1 MRYTET
7 SHKIENPADLIRV
20 VSSCIVLS
28 MFRMVNEYS
37 KRVMFL
43 GQDKLK
49 IQFSVALGIN
59 GLLLVGEFIS
69 KFVIGDRV
77 IVIMESH
84 FIPLII
90 SFVLISLILLVVI
103 KNPDFDIQVS
113 AKSDLNEFESDEVA
127 SDRISFDSASSANP
141 DGISSD
147 SANPDEYSANPDG
160 ISSDSANPDEYSANP
175 DGILFDPDEY
185 SANPEFSFDSVITS
199 DVNSTSGDLLEETT
213 LQRPLS
219 SKVSYEGFESI
230 KRKVDF
236 ADIESNLRK
245 LSGVLV
251 DGNIGDISEVLND
264 SQYSDEDVLDSIQ
277 NEKDVNLEDIRETPQ
292 DITRRISQNIQS
304 NHYNMLDDEEDD
316 LFSDEEQFS
325 YAFNQQIDS

>member
-28 MFRMVNEYS
+28 LFRMVNEYS

-49 IQFSVALGIN
+49 VQFSVALGIN

-90 SFVLISLILLVVI
+90 SFILISLILLVVI
-103 KNPDFDIQVS
+103 KNPNFDIQIS
-113 AKSDLNEFESDEVA
+113 AKPDLDEFESDEVA
-127 SDRISFDSASSANP
+127 SDEISANP
-141 DGISSD
+141 DGISFD
-147 SANPDEYSANPDG
+147 LDGSANPDEISANQ
-160 ISSDSANPDEYSANP
+160 DEY
-175 DGILFDPDEY
+175 L
-185 SANPEFSFDSVITS
+185 ANPEFSFDSVITS
-199 DVNSTSGDLLEETT
+199 DVNSTSDDLLEEPK

-219 SKVSYEGFESI
+219 SKVSYEGFENI
-230 KRKVDF
+230 RRKVDF
-236 ADIESNLRK
+236 ADIESSLQK

-251 DGNIGDISEVLND
+251 DGDIGDISEVLND

-277 NEKDVNLEDIRETPQ
+277 NEKDVNLEDVRETPQ

-304 NHYNMLDDEEDD
+304 NHYNMVDDDDED
-316 LFSDEEQFS
+316 LFDDEEQFS
-325 YAFNQQIDS
+325 YMFNQQIDS

>member
-28 MFRMVNEYS
+28 LFRMVNEYS

-49 IQFSVALGIN
+49 VQFSVALGIN
-59 GLLLVGEFIS
+59 GLLLVGEFIN
-69 KFVIGDRV
+69 KFVIRDRV

-90 SFVLISLILLVVI
+90 SFILISLILLVVI
-103 KNPDFDIQVS
+103 KNPNFDIQIS
-113 AKSDLNEFESDEVA
+113 AKPDLDEFESDEVA
-127 SDRISFDSASSANP
+127 SDEI
-141 DGISSD
+141 
-147 SANPDEYSANPDG
+147 SANPDEYSAN
-160 ISSDSANPDEYSANP
+160 
-175 DGILFDPDEY
+175 L
-185 SANPEFSFDSVITS
+185 EFSFDSVITS
-199 DVNSTSGDLLEETT
+199 DVNSTSDDLLEEPK

-219 SKVSYEGFESI
+219 SKVSYEGFENI
-230 KRKVDF
+230 RRKVDF
-236 ADIESNLRK
+236 ADIESSLQK

-251 DGNIGDISEVLND
+251 DGDIGDISEVLND

-277 NEKDVNLEDIRETPQ
+277 NEKDVNLEDVRETPQ

-304 NHYNMLDDEEDD
+304 NHYNMVDDDDED
-316 LFSDEEQFS
+316 LFDDEEQFS
-325 YAFNQQIDS
+325 YMFNQQIDS

>member
-147 SANPDEYSANPDG
+147 
-160 ISSDSANPDEYSANP
+160 SANP

>member
-127 SDRISFDSASSANP
+127 SDRISFDSAS
-141 DGISSD
+141 
-147 SANPDEYSANPDG
+147 SANPDG

>member
-28 MFRMVNEYS
+28 LFRMVNEYS

-49 IQFSVALGIN
+49 VQFSVALGIN

-90 SFVLISLILLVVI
+90 SFILISLILLVVI
-103 KNPDFDIQVS
+103 KNPNFDIQIS
-113 AKSDLNEFESDEVA
+113 AKPDLDEFESDEVA
-127 SDRISFDSASSANP
+127 SDEFSFDSANP
-141 DGISSD
+141 DGILFDLDGSANPD
-147 SANPDEYSANPDG
+147 EISANPDEYSANPK
-160 ISSDSANPDEYSANP
+160 
-175 DGILFDPDEY
+175 
-185 SANPEFSFDSVITS
+185 FSFDSVITS
-199 DVNSTSGDLLEETT
+199 DVNSTSDDLLEEPK

-219 SKVSYEGFESI
+219 SKVSYEGFENI
-230 KRKVDF
+230 RRKVDF
-236 ADIESNLRK
+236 ADIESSLQK

-251 DGNIGDISEVLND
+251 DGDIGDISEVLND

-277 NEKDVNLEDIRETPQ
+277 NEKDVNLEDVRETPQ

-304 NHYNMLDDEEDD
+304 NHYNMVDDDDED
-316 LFSDEEQFS
+316 LFDDEEQFS
-325 YAFNQQIDS
+325 YMFNQQIDS

>member
-28 MFRMVNEYS
+28 LFRMVNEYS

-49 IQFSVALGIN
+49 VQFSVALGIN

-69 KFVIGDRV
+69 KFIIGDRV

-90 SFVLISLILLVVI
+90 SFILISLILLVVI
-103 KNPDFDIQVS
+103 KNPNFDIQIS
-113 AKSDLNEFESDEVA
+113 AKPDLDEFESDEVA
-127 SDRISFDSASSANP
+127 SDEI
-141 DGISSD
+141 
-147 SANPDEYSANPDG
+147 SANPDEFSFD
-160 ISSDSANPDEYSANP
+160 SANP
-175 DGILFDPDEY
+175 DGILFDLDGSANPDEISANPYEY

-199 DVNSTSGDLLEETT
+199 DVNSTSDDLLEEPK

-219 SKVSYEGFESI
+219 SKVSYEGFENI
-230 KRKVDF
+230 RRKVDF
-236 ADIESNLRK
+236 ADIESSLQK

-251 DGNIGDISEVLND
+251 DGDIGDISEVLND

-277 NEKDVNLEDIRETPQ
+277 NEKDVNLEDVRETPQ

-304 NHYNMLDDEEDD
+304 NHYNMVDDDDED
-316 LFSDEEQFS
+316 LFDDEEQFS
-325 YAFNQQIDS
+325 YMFNQQIDS

>member
-28 MFRMVNEYS
+28 LFRMVNEYS

-90 SFVLISLILLVVI
+90 SFILISLILLVVI
-103 KNPDFDIQVS
+103 KNPNFDIQIS
-113 AKSDLNEFESDEVA
+113 AKPDLDGFESDEVA
-127 SDRISFDSASSANP
+127 SDEISANPDEISFDSANP
-141 DGISSD
+141 DGISFD
-147 SANPDEYSANPDG
+147 LDEISAN
-160 ISSDSANPDEYSANP
+160 
-175 DGILFDPDEY
+175 PDEY

-199 DVNSTSGDLLEETT
+199 DVNSTSDDLLEEPT

-219 SKVSYEGFESI
+219 SKVSYEGFENI
-230 KRKVDF
+230 RRKVDF
-236 ADIESNLRK
+236 ADIESSLQK

-251 DGNIGDISEVLND
+251 DGDIGDISEVLND

-277 NEKDVNLEDIRETPQ
+277 NEKDVNLEDVRETPQ

-304 NHYNMLDDEEDD
+304 NHYNMVDDDDED
-316 LFSDEEQFS
+316 LFGDEEQFS
-325 YAFNQQIDS
+325 YTFNQQIDM

>member
-28 MFRMVNEYS
+28 LFRMVNEYS

-49 IQFSVALGIN
+49 VQFSVALGIN

-69 KFVIGDRV
+69 KFIIGDRV

-90 SFVLISLILLVVI
+90 SFILISLILLVVI
-103 KNPDFDIQVS
+103 KNPNFDIQIS
-113 AKSDLNEFESDEVA
+113 AKPDLDEFESDEVA
-127 SDRISFDSASSANP
+127 SDEISAN
-141 DGISSD
+141 
-147 SANPDEYSANPDG
+147 
-160 ISSDSANPDEYSANP
+160 
-175 DGILFDPDEY
+175 PDEY

-199 DVNSTSGDLLEETT
+199 DVNSTSDDLLEEPK

-219 SKVSYEGFESI
+219 SKVSYEGFENI
-230 KRKVDF
+230 RRKVDF
-236 ADIESNLRK
+236 ADIESSLQK

-251 DGNIGDISEVLND
+251 DGDIGDISEVLND

-277 NEKDVNLEDIRETPQ
+277 NEKDVNLEDVRETPQ

-304 NHYNMLDDEEDD
+304 NHYNMVDDDDED
-316 LFSDEEQFS
+316 LFDDEEQFS
-325 YAFNQQIDS
+325 YMFNQQIDS

>member
-28 MFRMVNEYS
+28 LFRMVNEYS

-90 SFVLISLILLVVI
+90 SFILISLILLVVI
-103 KNPDFDIQVS
+103 KNPNFDIQIS
-113 AKSDLNEFESDEVA
+113 AKSDLDGFESDEVA
-127 SDRISFDSASSANP
+127 SDEISANPDEFSFDSANP
-141 DGISSD
+141 DGISFD
-147 SANPDEYSANPDG
+147 LDGSAN
-160 ISSDSANPDEYSANP
+160 
-175 DGILFDPDEY
+175 PDEY

-199 DVNSTSGDLLEETT
+199 DVNSTSDDLLEEPT

-219 SKVSYEGFESI
+219 SKVSYEGFENI
-230 KRKVDF
+230 RRKVDF
-236 ADIESNLRK
+236 ADIESSLQK

-251 DGNIGDISEVLND
+251 DGDIGDISEVLND

-277 NEKDVNLEDIRETPQ
+277 NEKDVNLEDVRETPQ

-304 NHYNMLDDEEDD
+304 NHYNMVDDDDED
-316 LFSDEEQFS
+316 LFGDEEQFS
-325 YAFNQQIDS
+325 YAFNQQIDM

>member
-28 MFRMVNEYS
+28 LFRMVNEYS

-90 SFVLISLILLVVI
+90 SFILISLILLVVI
-103 KNPDFDIQVS
+103 KNPNFDIQIS
-113 AKSDLNEFESDEVA
+113 AKPDLDGFESDEVA
-127 SDRISFDSASSANP
+127 SDEISANPDEFSFDSANPDEFSFDSANP
-141 DGISSD
+141 DGISFD
-147 SANPDEYSANPDG
+147 LDGSANPDEISANQ
-160 ISSDSANPDEYSANP
+160 
-175 DGILFDPDEY
+175 DEY

-199 DVNSTSGDLLEETT
+199 DVNSTSDDLLEEPT

-219 SKVSYEGFESI
+219 SKVSYEGFENI
-230 KRKVDF
+230 RRKVDF
-236 ADIESNLRK
+236 ADIESSLQK

-251 DGNIGDISEVLND
+251 DGDIGDISEVLND

-277 NEKDVNLEDIRETPQ
+277 NEKDVNLEDVRETPQ

-304 NHYNMLDDEEDD
+304 NHYNMVDDDDED
-316 LFSDEEQFS
+316 LFGDEEQFS
-325 YAFNQQIDS
+325 YAFNQQIDM

>member
-103 KNPDFDIQVS
+103 KNPDFDIQFS

-160 ISSDSANPDEYSANP
+160 I
-175 DGILFDPDEY
+175 LFDPDEY
-185 SANPEFSFDSVITS
+185 SANLEFSFDSVITS

>member
-28 MFRMVNEYS
+28 LFRMVNEYS

-49 IQFSVALGIN
+49 VQFSVALGIN

-69 KFVIGDRV
+69 KFIIGDRV

-90 SFVLISLILLVVI
+90 SFILISLILLVVI
-103 KNPDFDIQVS
+103 KNPNFDIQIS
-113 AKSDLNEFESDEVA
+113 ANPDLDEFESDEVA
-127 SDRISFDSASSANP
+127 SDEI
-141 DGISSD
+141 
-147 SANPDEYSANPDG
+147 SANPDEFSFD
-160 ISSDSANPDEYSANP
+160 SANP
-175 DGILFDPDEY
+175 DGILFDLDGSANPDEY

-199 DVNSTSGDLLEETT
+199 DVNSTSDDLLEEPK

-219 SKVSYEGFESI
+219 SKVSYEGFENI
-230 KRKVDF
+230 RRKVDF
-236 ADIESNLRK
+236 ADIESNLQK

-251 DGNIGDISEVLND
+251 NGDIGDISEVLND

-277 NEKDVNLEDIRETPQ
+277 NEKDVNLEDVRETPQ

-304 NHYNMLDDEEDD
+304 NHYNMVDDDDED
-316 LFSDEEQFS
+316 LFDDEEQFS
-325 YAFNQQIDS
+325 YMFNQQIDS

>member
-28 MFRMVNEYS
+28 LFRMVNEYS

-49 IQFSVALGIN
+49 VQFSVALGIN

-69 KFVIGDRV
+69 KFIIGDRV

-90 SFVLISLILLVVI
+90 SFILISLILLVVI
-103 KNPDFDIQVS
+103 KNPNFDIQIS
-113 AKSDLNEFESDEVA
+113 AKPDLDKFESDEVA
-127 SDRISFDSASSANP
+127 S
-141 DGISSD
+141 
-147 SANPDEYSANPDG
+147 DEYSANPDG
-160 ISSDSANPDEYSANP
+160 ISFDSANP
-175 DGILFDPDEY
+175 DGISFDLDGSANPDEISANPDAY

-199 DVNSTSGDLLEETT
+199 DVNSTSDDLTEEPT

-219 SKVSYEGFESI
+219 SKVSYESFENI
-230 KRKVDF
+230 RRKVDF
-236 ADIESNLRK
+236 ADIESNLQK

-251 DGNIGDISEVLND
+251 DGDIGDISEVLND

-277 NEKDVNLEDIRETPQ
+277 NEKDVNLEDVRETPQ

-304 NHYNMLDDEEDD
+304 NHYNMVDDDDED
-316 LFSDEEQFS
+316 LFDDEEQFS
-325 YAFNQQIDS
+325 YMFNQQIDS

>member
-28 MFRMVNEYS
+28 LFRMVNEYS

-90 SFVLISLILLVVI
+90 SFILISLMLLVVI
-103 KNPDFDIQVS
+103 KNPNFDIQIS
-113 AKSDLNEFESDEVA
+113 AKQDLDGFESDEVA
-127 SDRISFDSASSANP
+127 SDEFSFDSANP
-141 DGISSD
+141 DGISFD
-147 SANPDEYSANPDG
+147 LDGSANPDEISAN
-160 ISSDSANPDEYSANP
+160 
-175 DGILFDPDEY
+175 PDEY

-199 DVNSTSGDLLEETT
+199 DVNSTSDDLLEEPT

-219 SKVSYEGFESI
+219 SKVSYEGFENI
-230 KRKVDF
+230 RRKVDF
-236 ADIESNLRK
+236 ADIESSLQK

-251 DGNIGDISEVLND
+251 DGDIGDISEVLND

-277 NEKDVNLEDIRETPQ
+277 NEKDVNLEDVRETPQ

-304 NHYNMLDDEEDD
+304 NHYNMVDDDDED
-316 LFSDEEQFS
+316 LFGDEEQFS
-325 YAFNQQIDS
+325 YAFNQQIDM

>member
-28 MFRMVNEYS
+28 LFRMVNEYS

-90 SFVLISLILLVVI
+90 SFILISLILLVVI
-103 KNPDFDIQVS
+103 KNPNFDIQIS
-113 AKSDLNEFESDEVA
+113 AKPDLDGFESDEVA
-127 SDRISFDSASSANP
+127 SDEISANPDEFSFDSANP
-141 DGISSD
+141 DGISFD
-147 SANPDEYSANPDG
+147 LDGSAN
-160 ISSDSANPDEYSANP
+160 
-175 DGILFDPDEY
+175 PDEY

-199 DVNSTSGDLLEETT
+199 DVNSTSDDLLEEPT

-219 SKVSYEGFESI
+219 SKVSYEGFENI
-230 KRKVDF
+230 RRKVDF
-236 ADIESNLRK
+236 ADIESSLQK

-251 DGNIGDISEVLND
+251 DGDIGDISEVLND

-277 NEKDVNLEDIRETPQ
+277 NEKDVNLEDVRETPQ

-304 NHYNMLDDEEDD
+304 NHYNMVDDDDED
-316 LFSDEEQFS
+316 LFGDEEQFS
-325 YAFNQQIDS
+325 YAFNQQIDM

>member
-28 MFRMVNEYS
+28 LFRMVNEYS

-49 IQFSVALGIN
+49 VQFSVALGIN

-69 KFVIGDRV
+69 KFIIGDHV

-90 SFVLISLILLVVI
+90 SFILISLILLVVI
-103 KNPDFDIQVS
+103 KNPNFDIQIS
-113 AKSDLNEFESDEVA
+113 AKPDLDGFESDEVA
-127 SDRISFDSASSANP
+127 SDEF
-141 DGISSD
+141 
-147 SANPDEYSANPDG
+147 
-160 ISSDSANPDEYSANP
+160 
-175 DGILFDPDEY
+175 

-199 DVNSTSGDLLEETT
+199 DVNSTSDDLLEEPK

-219 SKVSYEGFESI
+219 SKVSYEGFENI
-230 KRKVDF
+230 RRKVDF
-236 ADIESNLRK
+236 ADIESSLQK

-251 DGNIGDISEVLND
+251 DGDIGDISEVLND

-277 NEKDVNLEDIRETPQ
+277 NEKDVNLEDVRETPQ

-304 NHYNMLDDEEDD
+304 NHYNMVDDDDED
-316 LFSDEEQFS
+316 LFDDEEQFS
-325 YAFNQQIDS
+325 YMFNQQIDS

>member
-28 MFRMVNEYS
+28 LFRMVNEYS

-90 SFVLISLILLVVI
+90 SFILISLILLVVI
-103 KNPDFDIQVS
+103 KNPNFDIQIS
-113 AKSDLNEFESDEVA
+113 AKPDLDGFESDEVA
-127 SDRISFDSASSANP
+127 SDEISANPDEFSFDSANP
-141 DGISSD
+141 DGISFD
-147 SANPDEYSANPDG
+147 LDGSANPDE
-160 ISSDSANPDEYSANP
+160 ISANPDEISTN
-175 DGILFDPDEY
+175 PDEY

-199 DVNSTSGDLLEETT
+199 DVNSTSDDLLEEPK

-219 SKVSYEGFESI
+219 SKVSYEGFENI
-230 KRKVDF
+230 RRKVDF
-236 ADIESNLRK
+236 ADIESSLQK

-251 DGNIGDISEVLND
+251 DGDIGDISEVLND

-277 NEKDVNLEDIRETPQ
+277 NEKDVNLEDVRETPQ

-304 NHYNMLDDEEDD
+304 NHYNMVDDDDED
-316 LFSDEEQFS
+316 LFGDEEQFS
-325 YAFNQQIDS
+325 YAFNQQIDM

>member
-28 MFRMVNEYS
+28 LFRMVNEYS

-49 IQFSVALGIN
+49 VQFSVALGIN
-59 GLLLVGEFIS
+59 GLLLVGEFIN

-90 SFVLISLILLVVI
+90 SFILISLILLVVI
-103 KNPDFDIQVS
+103 KNPNFDIQIS
-113 AKSDLNEFESDEVA
+113 AKPDLDEFESDEVA
-127 SDRISFDSASSANP
+127 SDEISANP
-141 DGISSD
+141 DGISANQD
-147 SANPDEYSANPDG
+147 EISANQDEY
-160 ISSDSANPDEYSANP
+160 
-175 DGILFDPDEY
+175 L
-185 SANPEFSFDSVITS
+185 ANPEFSFDSVITS
-199 DVNSTSGDLLEETT
+199 DVNSTSDDLLEEPK

-219 SKVSYEGFESI
+219 SKVSYEGFENI
-230 KRKVDF
+230 RRKVDF
-236 ADIESNLRK
+236 ADIESSLQK

-251 DGNIGDISEVLND
+251 DGDIGDISEVLND

-277 NEKDVNLEDIRETPQ
+277 NEKDVNLEDVRETPQ

-304 NHYNMLDDEEDD
+304 NHYNMVDDDDED
-316 LFSDEEQFS
+316 LFDDEEQFS
-325 YAFNQQIDS
+325 YMFNQQIDS

>member
-127 SDRISFDSASSANP
+127 SDGISFDSAS
-141 DGISSD
+141 
-147 SANPDEYSANPDG
+147 SANPDG

>member
-28 MFRMVNEYS
+28 LFRMVNEYS

-49 IQFSVALGIN
+49 VQFSVALGIN

-90 SFVLISLILLVVI
+90 SFILISLILLVVI
-103 KNPDFDIQVS
+103 KNPNFDIQIS
-113 AKSDLNEFESDEVA
+113 AKPDLDEFESDEVA
-127 SDRISFDSASSANP
+127 SDRISFDSAS
-141 DGISSD
+141 
-147 SANPDEYSANPDG
+147 SANPDG

>member
-28 MFRMVNEYS
+28 LFRMVNEYS

-90 SFVLISLILLVVI
+90 SFILISLILLVVI
-103 KNPDFDIQVS
+103 RNPNFDIQVS
-113 AKSDLNEFESDEVA
+113 AKPDLDEFESNGVTSFD
-127 SDRISFDSASSANP
+127 SDNPDGISFDSANP
-141 DGISSD
+141 DGISFDLDD
-147 SANPDEYSANPDG
+147 SANPE
-160 ISSDSANPDEYSANP
+160 
-175 DGILFDPDEY
+175 EY

-199 DVNSTSGDLLEETT
+199 DVNDTSDDLLEETT

-219 SKVSYEGFESI
+219 STVSYENFENI

-236 ADIESNLRK
+236 ADIESSLRK

-251 DGNIGDISEVLND
+251 DGNIGDISEALND
-264 SQYSDEDVLDSIQ
+264 SQYSDEDILDSIQ
-277 NEKDVNLEDIRETPQ
+277 NEKDVNIEDIRETPQ

-316 LFSDEEQFS
+316 LFSDEEHFS
-325 YAFNQQIDS
+325 YMFNQQIDS

>member
-28 MFRMVNEYS
+28 LFRMVNEYS

-90 SFVLISLILLVVI
+90 SFILISLILLVVI
-103 KNPDFDIQVS
+103 KNPNFDIQIS
-113 AKSDLNEFESDEVA
+113 AKPDLDGFESDEVA
-127 SDRISFDSASSANP
+127 SDEISANPDEFSFDSANP
-141 DGISSD
+141 DGISFD
-147 SANPDEYSANPDG
+147 LDGSANPDE
-160 ISSDSANPDEYSANP
+160 I
-175 DGILFDPDEY
+175 

-199 DVNSTSGDLLEETT
+199 DVNSTSDDLLEEPT

-219 SKVSYEGFESI
+219 SKVSYEGFENI
-230 KRKVDF
+230 RRKVDF
-236 ADIESNLRK
+236 ADIESSLQK

-251 DGNIGDISEVLND
+251 DGDIGDISEVLND

-277 NEKDVNLEDIRETPQ
+277 NEKDVNLEDVRETPQ

-304 NHYNMLDDEEDD
+304 NHYNMVDDDDED
-316 LFSDEEQFS
+316 LFGDEEQFS
-325 YAFNQQIDS
+325 YAFNQQIDM

>member
-69 KFVIGDRV
+69 KFVIGDCV

-127 SDRISFDSASSANP
+127 SDRISFDSAS
-141 DGISSD
+141 
-147 SANPDEYSANPDG
+147 SANPDG

>member
-28 MFRMVNEYS
+28 LFRMVNEYS

-49 IQFSVALGIN
+49 VQFSVALGIN

-90 SFVLISLILLVVI
+90 SFILISLILLVVI
-103 KNPDFDIQVS
+103 KNPNFDIQIS
-113 AKSDLNEFESDEVA
+113 AKPDLDEFESDEVA
-127 SDRISFDSASSANP
+127 SDEFSFDSANP
-141 DGISSD
+141 DGISFD
-147 SANPDEYSANPDG
+147 LDGSANPDEISANQ
-160 ISSDSANPDEYSANP
+160 
-175 DGILFDPDEY
+175 DEY

-199 DVNSTSGDLLEETT
+199 DVNSTSDDLLEEPK

-219 SKVSYEGFESI
+219 SKVSYEGFENI
-230 KRKVDF
+230 RRKVDF
-236 ADIESNLRK
+236 ADIESSLQK

-251 DGNIGDISEVLND
+251 DGDIGDISEVLND

-277 NEKDVNLEDIRETPQ
+277 NEKDVNLEDVRETPQ

-304 NHYNMLDDEEDD
+304 NHYNMVDDDDED
-316 LFSDEEQFS
+316 LFDDEEQFS
-325 YAFNQQIDS
+325 YMFNQQIDS

>member
-28 MFRMVNEYS
+28 LFRMVNEYS

-90 SFVLISLILLVVI
+90 SFILISLILLVVI
-103 KNPDFDIQVS
+103 KNPNFDIQIS
-113 AKSDLNEFESDEVA
+113 AKPDLDGFESDEVA
-127 SDRISFDSASSANP
+127 SDEISANPDRISFDL
-141 DGISSD
+141 DG
-147 SANPDEYSANPDG
+147 SANPDEISAN
-160 ISSDSANPDEYSANP
+160 
-175 DGILFDPDEY
+175 PDEY

-199 DVNSTSGDLLEETT
+199 DVNSTSDDLLEEPT

-219 SKVSYEGFESI
+219 SKVSYEGFENI
-230 KRKVDF
+230 RRKVDF
-236 ADIESNLRK
+236 ADIESSLQK

-251 DGNIGDISEVLND
+251 DGDIGDISEVLND

-277 NEKDVNLEDIRETPQ
+277 NEKDVNLEDVRETPQ

-304 NHYNMLDDEEDD
+304 NHYNMVDDDDED
-316 LFSDEEQFS
+316 LFGDEEQFS
-325 YAFNQQIDS
+325 YAFNQQIDM

>member
-147 SANPDEYSANPDG
+147 SANPDEYSANP
-160 ISSDSANPDEYSANP
+160 
-175 DGILFDPDEY
+175 
-185 SANPEFSFDSVITS
+185 EFSFDSVITS
-199 DVNSTSGDLLEETT
+199 DVNSTSDDLLEETT

>member
-28 MFRMVNEYS
+28 LFRMVNEYS

-90 SFVLISLILLVVI
+90 SFILISLILLVVI
-103 KNPDFDIQVS
+103 RNPNFDIQVS
-113 AKSDLNEFESDEVA
+113 AKPDLDEFESNGVT
-127 SDRISFDSASSANP
+127 SFDSANP
-141 DGISSD
+141 DGISFD
-147 SANPDEYSANPDG
+147 SANPDG
-160 ISSDSANPDEYSANP
+160 ISFDLDDSAN
-175 DGILFDPDEY
+175 PDEY

-199 DVNSTSGDLLEETT
+199 DVNSTSDDLLEETT

-219 SKVSYEGFESI
+219 STVSYENFENI

-236 ADIESNLRK
+236 ADIESSLRK

-251 DGNIGDISEVLND
+251 DGNIGDISEALND
-264 SQYSDEDVLDSIQ
+264 SQYSDEDILDSIQ
-277 NEKDVNLEDIRETPQ
+277 NEKDVDIEDIRETPQ

-316 LFSDEEQFS
+316 LFSDEEHFS
-325 YAFNQQIDS
+325 YMFNQQIDS

>member
-28 MFRMVNEYS
+28 LFRMVNEYS

-90 SFVLISLILLVVI
+90 SFILISLILLVVI
-103 KNPDFDIQVS
+103 KNPNFDIQIS
-113 AKSDLNEFESDEVA
+113 AKSDLDGFESDEVA
-127 SDRISFDSASSANP
+127 SDEFSFDSANP
-141 DGISSD
+141 DGISFD
-147 SANPDEYSANPDG
+147 LDGSANPDEISAN
-160 ISSDSANPDEYSANP
+160 
-175 DGILFDPDEY
+175 PDEY

-199 DVNSTSGDLLEETT
+199 DVNSTSDDLLEEPT

-219 SKVSYEGFESI
+219 SKVSYEGFENI
-230 KRKVDF
+230 RRKVDF
-236 ADIESNLRK
+236 ADIESSLQK

-251 DGNIGDISEVLND
+251 DGDIGDISEVLND

-277 NEKDVNLEDIRETPQ
+277 NEKDVNLEDVRETPQ

-304 NHYNMLDDEEDD
+304 NHYNMVDDDDED
-316 LFSDEEQFS
+316 LFGDEEQFS
-325 YAFNQQIDS
+325 YAFNQQIDM

>member
-28 MFRMVNEYS
+28 LFRMVNEYS

-90 SFVLISLILLVVI
+90 SFILISLILLVVI
-103 KNPDFDIQVS
+103 KNPNFDIQIS
-113 AKSDLNEFESDEVA
+113 AKPDLAEFESDEVA
-127 SDRISFDSASSANP
+127 SDEISANPDEFSFDSANP
-141 DGISSD
+141 DGISFD
-147 SANPDEYSANPDG
+147 LDGSANPDEISAN
-160 ISSDSANPDEYSANP
+160 
-175 DGILFDPDEY
+175 PDEY

-199 DVNSTSGDLLEETT
+199 DVNSTSDDLLEEPK

-219 SKVSYEGFESI
+219 SKVSYEGFENI
-230 KRKVDF
+230 RRKVDF
-236 ADIESNLRK
+236 ADIESSLQK

-251 DGNIGDISEVLND
+251 DGDIGDISEVLND
-264 SQYSDEDVLDSIQ
+264 SQYSDEDVLDSIH
-277 NEKDVNLEDIRETPQ
+277 NEKDVNLEDVRETPQ

-304 NHYNMLDDEEDD
+304 NHYNMVDDDDED
-316 LFSDEEQFS
+316 LFDDEEQFS
-325 YAFNQQIDS
+325 YMFNQQIDS

>member
-28 MFRMVNEYS
+28 LFRMVNEYS

-49 IQFSVALGIN
+49 VQFSVALGIN

-69 KFVIGDRV
+69 NFVIGDRV

-90 SFVLISLILLVVI
+90 SFILISLILLVVI
-103 KNPDFDIQVS
+103 KNPNFDIQIS
-113 AKSDLNEFESDEVA
+113 AKPDLDEFESDEVA
-127 SDRISFDSASSANP
+127 SDEFSFD
-141 DGISSD
+141 
-147 SANPDEYSANPDG
+147 
-160 ISSDSANPDEYSANP
+160 SANP
-175 DGILFDPDEY
+175 DGILFDLDGSANPDEISANPDEY

-199 DVNSTSGDLLEETT
+199 DVNSTSDDLLEEPK

-219 SKVSYEGFESI
+219 SKVSYEGFENI
-230 KRKVDF
+230 RRKVDF
-236 ADIESNLRK
+236 ADIESSLQK

-251 DGNIGDISEVLND
+251 DGDIGDISEVLND

-277 NEKDVNLEDIRETPQ
+277 NEKDVNLEDVRETPQ

-304 NHYNMLDDEEDD
+304 NHYNMVDDDDED
-316 LFSDEEQFS
+316 LFDDEEQFS
-325 YAFNQQIDS
+325 YMFNQQIDS

>member
-28 MFRMVNEYS
+28 LFRMVNEYS

-90 SFVLISLILLVVI
+90 SFILISLILLVVI
-103 KNPDFDIQVS
+103 KNPNFDIQIS
-113 AKSDLNEFESDEVA
+113 AKPDLAEFESDEVA
-127 SDRISFDSASSANP
+127 SDEISANP
-141 DGISSD
+141 DGISANPDEFSFD
-147 SANPDEYSANPDG
+147 SANPDEISAN
-160 ISSDSANPDEYSANP
+160 
-175 DGILFDPDEY
+175 PDEY

-199 DVNSTSGDLLEETT
+199 DVNSTSDDLLEEPK

-219 SKVSYEGFESI
+219 SKVSYEGFENI
-230 KRKVDF
+230 RRKVDF
-236 ADIESNLRK
+236 ADIESSLQK

-251 DGNIGDISEVLND
+251 DGDIGDISEVLND

-277 NEKDVNLEDIRETPQ
+277 NEKDVNLEDVRETPQ
-292 DITRRISQNIQS
+292 DITRRISHNIQS
-304 NHYNMLDDEEDD
+304 NHYNMVDDDDED
-316 LFSDEEQFS
+316 LFGDEEQFS
-325 YAFNQQIDS
+325 YAFNQQIDM

>member
-28 MFRMVNEYS
+28 LFRMVNEYS

-49 IQFSVALGIN
+49 VQFSVALGIN

-69 KFVIGDRV
+69 KFIIGDRV

-90 SFVLISLILLVVI
+90 SFILISLILLVVI
-103 KNPDFDIQVS
+103 KNPNFDIQIS
-113 AKSDLNEFESDEVA
+113 AKPDLDGFESDEVA
-127 SDRISFDSASSANP
+127 SDEFSANP
-141 DGISSD
+141 DEFSFD
-147 SANPDEYSANPDG
+147 SANPDEISAN
-160 ISSDSANPDEYSANP
+160 
-175 DGILFDPDEY
+175 PDEY

-199 DVNSTSGDLLEETT
+199 DVNSTSDDLSEEPT

-219 SKVSYEGFESI
+219 SKVSYESFENI
-230 KRKVDF
+230 RRKVDF
-236 ADIESNLRK
+236 ADIESSLQK

-251 DGNIGDISEVLND
+251 DGDIGDISEVLND

-277 NEKDVNLEDIRETPQ
+277 NEKDVNLEDVRETPQ

-304 NHYNMLDDEEDD
+304 NHYNMVDDDDED
-316 LFSDEEQFS
+316 LFGDEEQFS
-325 YAFNQQIDS
+325 YAFNQQIDM